1 MGMIDYKKIADERH
15 AGWRDATSGKNR
27 SFEKLLTG
35 LYSENNHFIYEFL
48 QNAEDAEA
56 SFLTFICQKKQLLV
70 LHDGRPFNEADVWG
84 ICSVMEGTKRREDAQ
99 KIGHFGVGFK
109 SVFKYTER
117 PEIYSNE
124 ETFAIEN
131 ILLPVA
137 IPRGDFPTD
146 CTYQLDGQ
154 TVHPFKEKENCTK
167 FVLPFRDRE
176 ELSRSGI
183 DPDDI
188 PRKLQE
194 LEPEI
199 LLFLRHVRTL
209 TWVDETTGAY
219 GTYQN
224 IPSQTDTNTHTCK
237 KRCVSAGEEELE
249 AQKYLVFEDRFDCG
263 EMKNACVK
271 AAFAMDR
278 AIKPVKDTRVWVFFP
293 TTDESGLRF
302 LLHGTYQTPISRE
315 KIISDSSFNKMLHE
329 RAEELVVRSMEDLRK
344 RGLLTQGFL
353 RQILFPSFQSPWLT
367 GLKEKI
373 TDAFRNGQLLPAYS
387 GKAYLT
393 IEQARLAVPY
403 ALPELVERE
412 LLSRTV
418 GAGSDFVA
426 FSDVSGGG
434 GNEYYRWL
442 RDDLQVASW
451 TVLDLAGLLPEAL
464 EDIAG
469 GLPGLFAFF
478 KSVADETRGT
488 PWGSRNESYYFDVR
502 KLCNIEMRKKLRTK
516 AIFPNQVGDLVPAW
530 IENKKNLY
538 LQEQDGRLEL
548 SAEKL
553 VDTRRLIFGNP
564 DSSGKTVTEEEICD
578 LLKNYFDIAVYDHT
592 QYVEESIYPKYRKD
606 TSIVKPEADI
616 EVTPEEHIE
625 DMRQILQIPA
635 AEIDQ
640 NTPFIRAR
648 EGETERIFY
657 VNPGNSS
664 LYFEQDAEG
673 VSIKNYFSGLPS
685 TYYFVDLAFYEEKGI
700 SRETLR
706 RQLNVKDS
714 LILNGSERRSGTCT
728 GQREKQL
735 RYNGRNSW
743 NCGGKFWYK
752 FSLVGLENV
761 LKYIEDHPASDR
773 AREKSRIIFHMLRSN
788 EEHLRGKIEFS
799 TGVVIENQVCD
810 AIWSISQRK
819 WLFTAV
825 GEWVRASE
833 VSQLDLDPELYER
846 LPYES
851 TLYQC
856 LNFRKDAGDKVEK
869 CKQLIH
875 EIPAEELIKLLRII
889 PEELQRQGH
898 LPQTNMQVHEWE
910 FPWQPV
916 QDEER
921 LRNHVLGQYALSSR
935 TRYEY
940 IMRRIRVTGNDG
952 RAYLSGLY
960 KRDGTYACQLCHRPV
975 PSFEAVE
982 LENTPQRELEQMNLC
997 LCPDCANRYREIRR
1011 DADAVAELKR
1021 QIQEQD
1027 TNGADRPI
1035 QISLES
1041 GDELLFSP
1049 VHLAEIQILL
1059 KLQKEELEQD
1069 N

>member
-1 MGMIDYKKIADERH
+1 MGTIDYKKIADERR
-15 AGWRDATSGKNR
+15 AGWRDATSGENR

-35 LYSENNHFIYEFL
+35 LYSENNHFIYELL
-48 QNAEDAEA
+48 QNAEDVEA
-56 SFLTFICQKKQLLV
+56 SFLTFICQKERLLV
-70 LHDGRPFNEADVWG
+70 LHDGRSFNEADIWG
-84 ICSVMEGTKRREDAQ
+84 ICSVMEGTKQKEDAQ

-109 SVFKYTER
+109 SVFKYTDR

-124 ETFAIEN
+124 EAFAIEN

-137 IPRGDFPTD
+137 IPRGDFPAD
-146 CTYQLDGQ
+146 CVYQLDGR
-154 TVHPFKEKENCTK
+154 TVHPFEGKKNCTK

-209 TWVDETTGAY
+209 TWVDATTGAY
-219 GTYQN
+219 GTYQS
-224 IPSQTDTNTHTCK
+224 IPSKTEPNMYTCE
-237 KRCVSAGEEELE
+237 KRCVSAGKEELE

-278 AIKPVKDTRVWVFFP
+278 VIKPVKDTRVWVFFP

-329 RAEELVVRSMEDLRK
+329 RAEDLIVRSMEELRK

-393 IEQARLAVPY
+393 IEQARLAIPY
-403 ALPELVERE
+403 ALPELVGRE
-412 LLSRTV
+412 LLSRTA

-442 RDDLQVASW
+442 RDDLQVARW
-451 TVLDLAGLLPEAL
+451 TALDLAGLLPEAMK
-464 EDIAG
+464 DIAG

-478 KSVADETRGT
+478 KSVVDETRAT

-502 KLCNIEMRKKLRTK
+502 KLCNIEMWKKLRAK
-516 AIFPNQVGDLVPAW
+516 AIFPNQTGALVPAW

-538 LQEQDGRLEL
+538 LQEKGGVREL
-548 SAEKL
+548 PAEKL
-553 VDTRRLIFGNP
+553 VDTRRLTFGNP
-564 DSSGKTVTEEEICD
+564 DSSGKTVTEEEIRD
-578 LLKNYFDIAVYDHT
+578 LLEEYFNIAVYDHT
-592 QYVEESIYPKYRKD
+592 QYVKENIYPKYSGD
-606 TSIVKPEADI
+606 TIK
-616 EVTPEEHIE
+616 VTTEEHIE
-625 DMRQILQIPA
+625 DMRQILQIPV
-635 AEIDQ
+635 AEVDR
-640 NTPFIRAR
+640 NVPFVRAR

-685 TYYFVDLAFYEEKGI
+685 TYYFVDLAFYEEKDI

-714 LILNGSERRSGTCT
+714 LILNGSERHYGTCA
-728 GQREKQL
+728 GRREQQL
-735 RYNGRNSW
+735 GYDRRSSW
-743 NCGGKFWYK
+743 KCGGKFWYK
-752 FSLVGLENV
+752 FSLVELENV
-761 LKYIEDHPASDR
+761 LNYIEDHPASDR
-773 AREKSRIIFHMLRSN
+773 AREKSKIIFHILRSN
-788 EEHLRGKIEFS
+788 EEHLRGKLSFS
-799 TGVVIENQVCD
+799 SERVIENQVCD
-810 AIWSISQRK
+810 AIWRLSQRK
-819 WLFTAV
+819 WLFTGT
-825 GEWVRASE
+825 GEWVRSSE
-833 VSQLDLDPELYER
+833 VSQLDLDHDLYDT
-846 LPYES
+846 LPYS
-851 TLYQC
+851 SQLYQS
-856 LNFRKDAGDKVEK
+856 LNFKKDIRDTNKCWGDIADK
-869 CKQLIH
+869 
-875 EIPAEELIKLLRII
+875 IPTTILQEALQKRQGKLLRTDI
-889 PEELQRQGH
+889 EER
-898 LPQTNMQVHEWE
+898 EWE

-916 QDEER
+916 RDEER

-952 RAYLSGLY
+952 RAYLSGSY
-960 KRDGTYACQLCHRPV
+960 ERDGRYACQLCHRPV
-975 PSFEAVE
+975 SFFEAVE

-997 LCPDCANRYREIRR
+997 LCHDCAEQYRAIRR
-1011 DADAVAELKR
+1011 DAGAVAKLKR
-1021 QIQEQD
+1021 QIQDQNV
-1027 TNGADRPI
+1027 NGADRPI
-1035 QISLES
+1035 PIFLES

-1059 KLQKEELEQD
+1059 KLQKEELEPD

>member
-1 MGMIDYKKIADERH
+1 MRMIDYKKIADERR
-15 AGWRDATSGKNR
+15 AGWRDATSGKNPK
-27 SFEKLLTG
+27 FKKLLTG
-35 LYSENNHFIYEFL
+35 LYSENNHFIYELL

-56 SFLTFICQKKQLLV
+56 SFLSFIYQEERLLV
-70 LHDGRPFNEADVWG
+70 LHDGCPFNEADVWG
-84 ICSVMEGTKRREDAQ
+84 ICSVMEGNEQKEDAQ

-109 SVFKYTER
+109 SVFKYTDR

-124 ETFAIEN
+124 EAFAIEN

-137 IPRGDFPTD
+137 IPRGDFPAD
-146 CTYQLDGQ
+146 CVYQLDGR
-154 TVHPFKEKENCTK
+154 TVHPFEGKKNCTK
-167 FVLPFRDRE
+167 FVLPFRDRA

-209 TWVDETTGAY
+209 TWVDATTGAY
-219 GTYQN
+219 GTYQS
-224 IPSQTDTNTHTCK
+224 IPSKTEPNMYTCE
-237 KRCVSAGEEELE
+237 KRCVSAGKEELE

-278 AIKPVKDTRVWVFFP
+278 VIKPVKDTRVWVFFP

-329 RAEELVVRSMEDLRK
+329 RAEDLIVRSMEELRK

-393 IEQARLAVPY
+393 IEQARLAIPY
-403 ALPELVERE
+403 ALPELVGRE
-412 LLSRTV
+412 LLSRTA

-442 RDDLQVASW
+442 RDDLQVARW
-451 TVLDLAGLLPEAL
+451 TALDLAGLLPEAMK
-464 EDIAG
+464 DIAG

-478 KSVADETRGT
+478 KSVVDETRAT

-502 KLCNIEMRKKLRTK
+502 KLCNIEMWKKLRAK
-516 AIFPNQVGDLVPAW
+516 AIFPNQTGALVPAW

-538 LQEQDGRLEL
+538 LQEKGGVREL
-548 SAEKL
+548 PAEKL
-553 VDTRRLIFGNP
+553 VDTRRLTFGNP
-564 DSSGKTVTEEEICD
+564 DSSGKTVTEEEIRD
-578 LLKNYFDIAVYDHT
+578 LLEEYFNIAVYDHT
-592 QYVEESIYPKYRKD
+592 QYVKENIYPKYSGD
-606 TSIVKPEADI
+606 TIK
-616 EVTPEEHIE
+616 VTTEEHIE
-625 DMRQILQIPA
+625 DMRQILQIPV
-635 AEIDQ
+635 AEVDR
-640 NTPFIRAR
+640 NVPFVRAR
-648 EGETERIFY
+648 EGETGWIFY
-657 VNPGNSS
+657 VTPGNSS

-673 VSIKNYFSGLPS
+673 VSIRNYFSGMLS

-714 LILNGSERRSGTCT
+714 LIRNGSERRSGMCT
-728 GQREKQL
+728 DRQEHEQGHD
-735 RYNGRNSW
+735 GRSSW
-743 NCGGKFWYK
+743 KCDGKFWYK
-752 FSLVGLENV
+752 FSLVELENV
-761 LKYIEDHPASDR
+761 LNYIEDHPASDR
-773 AREKSRIIFHMLRSN
+773 AREKSKIIFHILRSN
-788 EEHLRGKIEFS
+788 EEHLRGRLRFS
-799 TGVVIENQVCD
+799 SGRVIENQVCD
-810 AIWSISQRK
+810 AIWRLGQRK
-819 WLFTAV
+819 WLFTAA
-825 GEWVRASE
+825 GELVHSSE
-833 VSQLDLDPELYER
+833 VSQLELDPELYER

-851 TLYQC
+851 ALYQC
-856 LNFRKDAGDKVEK
+856 LNFREDARDEVERYR
-869 CKQLIH
+869 QIIH
-875 EIPAEELIKLLRII
+875 QIPAEKLIKLLRII

-898 LPQTNMQVHEWE
+898 PPQANMQEPEWE

-916 QDEER
+916 RDEER

-952 RAYLSGLY
+952 RAYLSGSY
-960 KRDGTYACQLCHRPV
+960 ERDGRYACQLCHRPV
-975 PSFEAVE
+975 SFFEAVE

-997 LCPDCANRYREIRR
+997 LCHDCAEQYRAIRR
-1011 DADAVAELKR
+1011 DAGAVAKLKR
-1021 QIQEQD
+1021 QIQDQNV
-1027 TNGADRPI
+1027 NGADRPI
-1035 QISLES
+1035 PIFLES

-1059 KLQKEELEQD
+1059 KLQKEELEPD

>member
-1 MGMIDYKKIADERH
+1 MGTIDYKKIADERR
-15 AGWRDATSGKNR
+15 AGWRDATSGENR

-35 LYSENNHFIYEFL
+35 LYTENNHFIYELL

-56 SFLTFICQKKQLLV
+56 SFLTFICQKERLLV

-84 ICSVMEGTKRREDAQ
+84 ICSVMEGTKQKEDAQ

-109 SVFKYTER
+109 SVFKYTDR

-124 ETFAIEN
+124 EAFAIEN

-137 IPRGDFPTD
+137 IPRGDFPAD
-146 CTYQLDGQ
+146 CMYQMDGR
-154 TVHPFKEKENCTK
+154 TVHPFEGKENCTK
-167 FVLPFRDRE
+167 FVLPFRDRA
-176 ELSRSGI
+176 ELSRSGV

-224 IPSQTDTNTHTCK
+224 IPSKTEANMHTCE

-271 AAFAMDR
+271 VAFSMDR
-278 AIKPVKDTRVWVFFP
+278 AIKPVKGAKVWVFFP
-293 TTDESGLRF
+293 TTDESGLSF

-315 KIISDSSFNKMLHE
+315 KIISDSSFNKMLHDK
-329 RAEELVVRSMEDLRK
+329 AEDLIVRSMEDLRQ

-353 RQILFPSFQSPWLT
+353 RQILFPSFQSTRLT

-373 TDAFRNGQLLPAYS
+373 TNAFRNGQLLPAYS
-387 GKAYLT
+387 GKEYLT
-393 IEQARLAVPY
+393 ISQARLAIPY
-403 ALPELVERE
+403 DLPELVGRE
-412 LLSRTV
+412 LLSRTA

-426 FSDVSGGG
+426 FSDVGGSGGK
-434 GNEYYRWL
+434 EYYRWL

-451 TVLDLAGLLPEAL
+451 TALDLAHLLPEAL
-464 EDIAG
+464 EDITDG
-469 GLPGLFAFF
+469 IRGLFAFF
-478 KSVADETRGT
+478 KSVADETRAT
-488 PWGSRNESYYFDVR
+488 SWGSRNEPYYFDVW
-502 KLCNIEMRKKLRTK
+502 KLCNIEMWKELRTK
-516 AIFPNQVGDLVPAW
+516 AIFPNQVGNLVPAW
-530 IENKKNLY
+530 IEKKRNLY
-538 LQEQDGRLEL
+538 LQGKGGGPEL

-553 VDTRRLIFGNP
+553 ADISRLTFDNP
-564 DSSGKTVTEEEICD
+564 ENSGKAVTEEEIRD
-578 LLKNYFDIAVYDHT
+578 LLGEYFNIAVYDHT
-592 QYVEESIYPKYRKD
+592 QYVKENIYPKYSKD
-606 TSIVKPEADI
+606 TVN
-616 EVTPEEHIE
+616 VTPEEHIE

-635 AEIDQ
+635 AEVDR
-640 NTPFIRAR
+640 NVTFLRAR
-648 EGETERIFY
+648 EGETGRIFY
-657 VNPGNSS
+657 TKLDYPN
-664 LYFEQDAEG
+664 LYFEYDAEDI
-673 VSIKNYFSGLPS
+673 SLKEYFSGLPS
-685 TYYFVDLAFYEEKGI
+685 GYYFVDLAFYEEKGI
-700 SRETLR
+700 SREMLR
-706 RQLNVKDS
+706 RQLNVKDN
-714 LILNGSERRSGTCT
+714 LIRDGSEQRSGTCT
-728 GQREKQL
+728 GRREQQL
-735 RYNGRNSW
+735 GYDGRSFW

-752 FSLVGLENV
+752 FSLVELEDA
-761 LKYIEDHPASDR
+761 LKYIEGHPASDQ
-773 AREKSRIIFHMLRSN
+773 AREKSKIIFYILRSN
-788 EEHLRGKIEFS
+788 EEHLRGRLRFS
-799 TGVVIENQVCD
+799 SGRVIENQVCD
-810 AIWSISQRK
+810 AIWRLGQRK
-819 WLFTAV
+819 WLFTVV

-833 VSQLDLDPELYER
+833 VSQLDLDPELYEQ

-851 TLYQC
+851 VLYQC
-856 LNFRKDAGDKVEK
+856 LNFREDERDKVERY
-869 CKQLIH
+869 KQIIH
-875 EIPAEELIKLLRII
+875 KIPAEELIKLLCII

-898 LPQTNMQVHEWE
+898 PPQVNMQEHEWK

-960 KRDGTYACQLCHRPV
+960 ERDGRYACQLCHRPV
-975 PSFEAVE
+975 PFFEAVE

-997 LCPDCANRYREIRR
+997 LCHDCAERYREIRR
-1011 DADAVAELKR
+1011 DADAIAELKQ
-1021 QIQEQD
+1021 QIQDQNVKE
-1027 TNGADRPI
+1027 ADRPI
-1035 QISLES
+1035 PISLKS

-1049 VHLAEIQILL
+1049 IHLAEIQILL
-1059 KLQKEELEQD
+1059 NLQKEELKLD

>member
-1 MGMIDYKKIADERH
+1 MGTIDYKKIADERR
-15 AGWRDATSGKNR
+15 AGWRDATSGENR

-35 LYSENNHFIYEFL
+35 LYSENNHFIYELL

-56 SFLTFICQKKQLLV
+56 SFLTFICQEERLLV

-84 ICSVMEGTKRREDAQ
+84 ICSVMEGTKQKEDAQ

-109 SVFKYTER
+109 SVFKYTDR

-124 ETFAIEN
+124 EAFAIEN

-137 IPRGDFPTD
+137 IPRGDFPAD
-146 CTYQLDGQ
+146 CTYQLDGR
-154 TVHPFKEKENCTK
+154 TVFPFEGKENCTK
-167 FVLPFRDRE
+167 FVLLFRDRA

-224 IPSQTDTNTHTCK
+224 IPSKTETNTHTCE
-237 KRCVSAGEEELE
+237 KRYISAGEEELE
-249 AQKYLVFEDRFDCG
+249 AQKYLVLEDRFDCD

-271 AAFAMDR
+271 VAFSIDR
-278 AIKPVKDTRVWVFFP
+278 AIKPVKDAKVWVFFP
-293 TTDESGLRF
+293 TTDESGLSF

-315 KIISDSSFNKMLHE
+315 KIISDSSFNKMLHDK
-329 RAEELVVRSMEDLRK
+329 AEALIVRSMEDLRK

-387 GKAYLT
+387 GKEYLT
-393 IEQARLAVPY
+393 ISQALLAIPY
-403 ALPELVERE
+403 DLPELVGRE

-418 GAGSDFVA
+418 GAGSSFVA
-426 FSDVSGGG
+426 FSDVGGSGGK
-434 GNEYYRWL
+434 EYYRWL

-451 TVLDLAGLLPEAL
+451 TALDLACLLPEAL
-464 EDIAG
+464 ENITG
-469 GLPGLFAFF
+469 GIRGLFAFF
-478 KSVADETRGT
+478 KSVADETRAT
-488 PWGSRNESYYFDVR
+488 PRGSRTDPYYFDVW
-502 KLCNIEMRKKLRTK
+502 KICNIEMWKELGTK
-516 AIFPNQVGDLVPAW
+516 TIFPNRAGNLVPAW
-530 IENKKNLY
+530 IEKKRNLY
-538 LQEQDGRLEL
+538 LQGKGGGPEL

-553 VDTRRLIFGNP
+553 ADTSRLTFDNP
-564 DSSGKTVTEEEICD
+564 ESSGKAVTEEEIRD
-578 LLKNYFDIAVYDHT
+578 LLGEYFNIAVYDHT
-592 QYVEESIYPKYRKD
+592 QYVKENIYPKYSGD
-606 TSIVKPEADI
+606 TIK
-616 EVTPEEHIE
+616 VTTEEHIE
-625 DMRQILQIPA
+625 DMRQILQIPV
-635 AEIDQ
+635 AEVDR
-640 NTPFIRAR
+640 NVSFLRAR
-648 EGETERIFY
+648 EGETGQICYKEL
-657 VNPGNSS
+657 NHST
-664 LYFEQDAEG
+664 LYFEYDTEG
-673 VSIKNYFSGLPS
+673 ISLKEYFSGLPS
-685 TYYFVDLAFYEEKGI
+685 RYYFVDLAYYEEKEI
-700 SRETLR
+700 SKEMLK
-706 RQLNVKDS
+706 QLKVRDS
-714 LILNGSERRSGTCT
+714 LISSSSEQHYGTCA
-728 GQREKQL
+728 GRREQQL
-735 RYNGRNSW
+735 GYDGRSSW

-752 FSLVGLENV
+752 FSLVELEDALN
-761 LKYIEDHPASDR
+761 YIEDHPSSDR
-773 AREKSRIIFHMLRSN
+773 AREKSKIIFHILRSN
-788 EEHLRGKIEFS
+788 DEHLRGKLRFS
-799 TGVVIENQVCD
+799 SGRVIENQVCD
-810 AIWSISQRK
+810 AIWRLSQRK

-851 TLYQC
+851 VLYQC
-856 LNFRKDAGDKVEK
+856 LNFREDERDKVERY
-869 CKQLIH
+869 KQIIH
-875 EIPAEELIKLLRII
+875 KIPAEELIKLLCII

-898 LPQTNMQVHEWE
+898 PPQANMQEHEWE

-997 LCPDCANRYREIRR
+997 LCHDCAERYREIRR
-1011 DADAVAELKR
+1011 DADAIAELKQ
-1021 QIQEQD
+1021 QIQDQ
-1027 TNGADRPI
+1027 NVKGADRPI
-1035 QISLES
+1035 PISLKS

-1049 VHLAEIQILL
+1049 IHLAEIQILL
-1059 KLQKEELEQD
+1059 NLQKEELKLD

>member
-1 MGMIDYKKIADERH
+1 MIDYKKIADERR

-35 LYSENNHFIYEFL
+35 LYSENNHFIYELL

-56 SFLTFICQKKQLLV
+56 GFLTFIYQKERLLV

-84 ICSVMEGTKRREDAQ
+84 ICSVMEGTKQKEDAQ

-109 SVFKYTER
+109 SVFKYTDR

-124 ETFAIEN
+124 EAFAIEN

-137 IPRGDFPTD
+137 IPRGDFPAD

-154 TVHPFKEKENCTK
+154 TVHPFEGKENCTK

-209 TWVDETTGAY
+209 TWVDETTGTY
-219 GTYQN
+219 GTYRS
-224 IPSQTDTNTHTCK
+224 IPSQEEQNMYACE

-249 AQKYLVFEDRFDCG
+249 TRKYLVFEDCFDCD

-271 AAFAMDR
+271 AAFSVDR
-278 AIKPVKDTRVWVFFP
+278 AIKPVKDARVWVFFP
-293 TTDESGLRF
+293 TTDEIGLRF

-329 RAEELVVRSMEDLRK
+329 RSEELVVRSMEELRK

-393 IEQARLAVPY
+393 IEQARLAIPY
-403 ALPELVERE
+403 ALPELVGRA
-412 LLSRTV
+412 LLSRTA

-442 RDDLQVASW
+442 RDDLQVARW
-451 TVLDLAGLLPEAL
+451 TALDLAGLLPEAMK
-464 EDIAG
+464 DIAG

-478 KSVADETRGT
+478 KSVVDETRAT

-516 AIFPNQVGDLVPAW
+516 DIFPNQVGDLVPAW

-538 LQEQDGRLEL
+538 LQEKGGVREL
-548 SAEKL
+548 PAEKL
-553 VDTRRLIFGNP
+553 VDTRRLTFGNP
-564 DSSGKTVTEEEICD
+564 DSSGKTVTEEDIRD

-616 EVTPEEHIE
+616 EVTPEEYIE

-648 EGETERIFY
+648 EGKTERIFY

-664 LYFEQDAEG
+664 LYFEQDAAG

-700 SRETLR
+700 SWETLR

-714 LILNGSERRSGTCT
+714 LILNGSERRSGMCT
-728 GQREKQL
+728 DRRE
-735 RYNGRNSW
+735 RDWGYDGRSW
-743 NCGGKFWYK
+743 WYAEGKFWYK
-752 FSLVGLENV
+752 FSLAELEEA
-761 LKYIEDHPASDR
+761 LKYITEYPATDR
-773 AREKSRIIFHMLRSN
+773 AREKSSIIFQMLKNN
-788 EEHLRGKIEFS
+788 EEHLRGKLSFS
-799 TGVVIENQVCD
+799 DKSVMGALDCD
-810 AIWSISQRK
+810 ALWTLNQQK
-819 WLFTAV
+819 WLYTAA
-825 GEWVRASE
+825 GEWVHSSE

-889 PEELQRQGH
+889 PEELQRQGC
-898 LPQTNMQVHEWE
+898 LPQTDVQIYEWE

-916 QDEER
+916 RDVGRLQD
-921 LRNHVLGQYALSSR
+921 HVQMKYAQAPE

-940 IMRRIRVTGNDG
+940 VKRRVRTTSNDG
-952 RAYLSGLY
+952 RPYLSGLY
-960 KRDGTYACQLCHRPV
+960 KRDGTYACQLCHRPAAF
-975 PSFEAVE
+975 FEAVE
-982 LENTPQRELEQMNLC
+982 LENTPQKELEQMNLC
-997 LCPDCANRYREIRR
+997 LCPDCANRYREIRE
-1011 DADAVAELKR
+1011 DVDAVAELKR
-1021 QIQEQD
+1021 QIQEQNV
-1027 TNGADRPI
+1027 NGADRPI
-1035 QISLES
+1035 PISLES

>member
-1 MGMIDYKKIADERH
+1 MGTIDYKKIADERR
-15 AGWRDATSGKNR
+15 AGWRDATSGENR

-35 LYSENNHFIYEFL
+35 LYSENNHFIYELL
-48 QNAEDAEA
+48 QNAEDVEA
-56 SFLTFICQKKQLLV
+56 SFLTFICQKERLLV

-84 ICSVMEGTKRREDAQ
+84 ICSVMEGTKQKEDAQ

-109 SVFKYTER
+109 SVFKYTDR

-124 ETFAIEN
+124 EAFAIEN

-137 IPRGDFPTD
+137 IPRGDFPAD
-146 CTYQLDGQ
+146 CTYQLDGR
-154 TVHPFKEKENCTK
+154 TVLPFEGKENCTK
-167 FVLPFRDRE
+167 FVLPFRDRA

-224 IPSQTDTNTHTCK
+224 TPSETETNTHTCE
-237 KRCVSAGEEELE
+237 KRYISAGEEELE
-249 AQKYLVFEDRFDCG
+249 AQKYLVFEDRFDCD

-271 AAFAMDR
+271 VAFAMDR
-278 AIKPVKDTRVWVFFP
+278 AIKPVKGAKVWVFFP
-293 TTDESGLRF
+293 TTDESGLSF

-315 KIISDSSFNKMLHE
+315 KIISDSSFNKMLHDK
-329 RAEELVVRSMEDLRK
+329 AEDLIVRSMEDLRQ

-387 GKAYLT
+387 GKEYLT
-393 IEQARLAVPY
+393 ISQALLAIPY
-403 ALPELVERE
+403 DLPALVGRE

-418 GAGSDFVA
+418 GAGSSFVA
-426 FSDVSGGG
+426 FSDVGGSGGK
-434 GNEYYRWL
+434 EYYRWL

-451 TVLDLAGLLPEAL
+451 TALDLARLLPEAL
-464 EDIAG
+464 ENITG
-469 GLPGLFAFF
+469 GIRGLFAFF
-478 KSVADETRGT
+478 KSVADETRAT
-488 PWGSRNESYYFDVR
+488 PRGSRTDPYYFDVW
-502 KLCNIEMRKKLRTK
+502 KICNTEMWKELGTK
-516 AIFPNQVGDLVPAW
+516 TIFPNRAGNLVPAW
-530 IENKKNLY
+530 IEKKRNLY
-538 LQEQDGRLEL
+538 LQGKGGGPEL

-553 VDTRRLIFGNP
+553 ADTSRLTFDNP
-564 DSSGKTVTEEEICD
+564 ESSGKAVTEEKIRD
-578 LLKNYFDIAVYDHT
+578 LLEEYFNIAVYDHT
-592 QYVEESIYPKYRKD
+592 QYVKENIYPKYSGD
-606 TSIVKPEADI
+606 TIK
-616 EVTPEEHIE
+616 VTTEEHIE
-625 DMRQILQIPA
+625 DMRQILQIPV
-635 AEIDQ
+635 AEIDRDV
-640 NTPFIRAR
+640 PFIRAR
-648 EGETERIFY
+648 EGETGRIFY
-657 VNPGNSS
+657 VTPDNSS

-673 VSIKNYFSGLPS
+673 VSIRNYFSGMPS
-685 TYYFVDLAFYEEKGI
+685 TYYFFVDLAFYEEKGI

-714 LILNGSERRSGTCT
+714 LIRNGSERRSGMCT
-728 GQREKQL
+728 DRQEHEQRHD
-735 RYNGRNSW
+735 GRSSW
-743 NCGGKFWYK
+743 KCDGKFWYK
-752 FSLVGLENV
+752 FSIVELENV
-761 LKYIEDHPASDR
+761 LNYIEDHPASDR
-773 AREKSRIIFHMLRSN
+773 AREKSKIIFHILRSN
-788 EEHLRGKIEFS
+788 EEHLRGRLRFS
-799 TGVVIENQVCD
+799 SGRVIENQVCD
-810 AIWSISQRK
+810 VIWRLSQRK
-819 WLFTAV
+819 WLFTAA
-825 GEWVRASE
+825 GELVHSSE
-833 VSQLDLDPELYER
+833 VSQLELDPELYER

-851 TLYQC
+851 ALYQC
-856 LNFRKDAGDKVEK
+856 LNFREDARDEVERYR
-869 CKQLIH
+869 QIIH
-875 EIPAEELIKLLRII
+875 KIPAEKLRKLLRII

-898 LPQTNMQVHEWE
+898 PPQANMQEPEWE

-916 QDEER
+916 RDEER
-921 LRNHVLGQYALSSR
+921 LRNHVLGQYAISSR

-960 KRDGTYACQLCHRPV
+960 ERDGRYACQLCHRPV
-975 PSFEAVE
+975 SFFEAVE

-997 LCPDCANRYREIRR
+997 LCHDCAERYREIRR
-1011 DADAVAELKR
+1011 DAGAVAELKR
-1021 QIQEQD
+1021 QIQDQNV
-1027 TNGADRPI
+1027 NGADRPI
-1035 QISLES
+1035 PISLES

-1049 VHLAEIQILL
+1049 IHLAEIQILL
-1059 KLQKEELEQD
+1059 NLQKEELELD

>member
-1 MGMIDYKKIADERH
+1 MRMIDYKKIADERR
-15 AGWRDATSGKNR
+15 AGWRDATSGKNPK
-27 SFEKLLTG
+27 FKKLLTG
-35 LYSENNHFIYEFL
+35 LYSENNHFIYELL

-56 SFLTFICQKKQLLV
+56 SFLSFIYQEERLLV
-70 LHDGRPFNEADVWG
+70 LHDGCPFNEADVWG
-84 ICSVMEGTKRREDAQ
+84 ICSVMEGNEQKEDAQ

-109 SVFKYTER
+109 SVFKYTDR

-124 ETFAIEN
+124 EAFAIEN

-137 IPRGDFPTD
+137 IPRGDFPAD
-146 CTYQLDGQ
+146 CVYQLDGR
-154 TVHPFKEKENCTK
+154 TVHPFEGKKNCTK
-167 FVLPFRDRE
+167 FVLPFRDRA

-209 TWVDETTGAY
+209 TWVDATTGAY
-219 GTYQN
+219 GTYQS
-224 IPSQTDTNTHTCK
+224 IPSKTEPNMYTCE
-237 KRCVSAGEEELE
+237 KRCVSAGKEELE

-278 AIKPVKDTRVWVFFP
+278 VIKPVKDTRVWVFFP

-329 RAEELVVRSMEDLRK
+329 RAEDLIVRSMEELRK

-393 IEQARLAVPY
+393 IEQARLAIPY
-403 ALPELVERE
+403 ALPELVGRE
-412 LLSRTV
+412 LLSRTA

-442 RDDLQVASW
+442 RDDLQVARW
-451 TVLDLAGLLPEAL
+451 TALDLAGLLPEAMK
-464 EDIAG
+464 DIAG

-478 KSVADETRGT
+478 KSVVDETRAT

-502 KLCNIEMRKKLRTK
+502 KLCNIEMWKKLRAK
-516 AIFPNQVGDLVPAW
+516 AIFPNQTGALVPAW

-538 LQEQDGRLEL
+538 LQEKGGVREL
-548 SAEKL
+548 PAEKL
-553 VDTRRLIFGNP
+553 VDTRRLTFGNP
-564 DSSGKTVTEEEICD
+564 DSSGKTVTEEEIRD
-578 LLKNYFDIAVYDHT
+578 LLEEYFNIAVYDHT
-592 QYVEESIYPKYRKD
+592 QYVKENIYPKYSGD
-606 TSIVKPEADI
+606 TIK
-616 EVTPEEHIE
+616 VTTEEHIE
-625 DMRQILQIPA
+625 DMRQILQIPV
-635 AEIDQ
+635 AEVDR
-640 NTPFIRAR
+640 NVPFVRAR
-648 EGETERIFY
+648 EGETGWIFY
-657 VNPGNSS
+657 VTPGNSS

-673 VSIKNYFSGLPS
+673 VSIRNYFSGMLS

-714 LILNGSERRSGTCT
+714 LIRNGSERRSGMCT
-728 GQREKQL
+728 DRQEHEQGHD
-735 RYNGRNSW
+735 GRSSW
-743 NCGGKFWYK
+743 KCDGKFWYK
-752 FSLVGLENV
+752 FSIVELENV
-761 LKYIEDHPASDR
+761 LNYIEDHPASDR
-773 AREKSRIIFHMLRSN
+773 AREKSKIIFHILRSN
-788 EEHLRGKIEFS
+788 EEHLRGRLSFS
-799 TGVVIENQVCD
+799 SERVIENQVCD
-810 AIWSISQRK
+810 AIWRLGQRK
-819 WLFTAV
+819 WLFTAA
-825 GEWVRASE
+825 GELVHSSE
-833 VSQLDLDPELYER
+833 VSQLELDPELYER

-851 TLYQC
+851 ALYQC
-856 LNFRKDAGDKVEK
+856 LNFREDARDEVERYR
-869 CKQLIH
+869 QIIH
-875 EIPAEELIKLLRII
+875 KIPAEKLIKLLRII

-898 LPQTNMQVHEWE
+898 PPQANMQEPEWE

-916 QDEER
+916 RDEER

-952 RAYLSGLY
+952 RAYLSGSY
-960 KRDGTYACQLCHRPV
+960 ERDGRYACQLCHRPV
-975 PSFEAVE
+975 SFFEAVE

-997 LCPDCANRYREIRR
+997 LCHDCAERYRAIRR
-1011 DADAVAELKR
+1011 DAGAVAKLKR
-1021 QIQEQD
+1021 QIQDQNV
-1027 TNGADRPI
+1027 NGSDRPI
-1035 QISLES
+1035 PIFLES

-1059 KLQKEELEQD
+1059 KLQKEELEPD

>member
-1 MGMIDYKKIADERH
+1 MRMIDYKKIADERR
-15 AGWRDATSGKNR
+15 AGWRDATSGKNPK
-27 SFEKLLTG
+27 FKKLLTG
-35 LYSENNHFIYEFL
+35 LYSENNHFIYELL
-48 QNAEDAEA
+48 QNAEDVGA
-56 SFLTFICQKKQLLV
+56 SFLSFIYQEERLLV
-70 LHDGRPFNEADVWG
+70 LHDGCPFNEADVWG
-84 ICSVMEGTKRREDAQ
+84 ICSVMEGNEQKEDAQ

-109 SVFKYTER
+109 SVFKYTDR

-124 ETFAIEN
+124 EAFAIEN

-137 IPRGDFPTD
+137 IPRGDFPAD
-146 CTYQLDGQ
+146 CVYQLDGR
-154 TVHPFKEKENCTK
+154 TVHPFEGKKNCTK
-167 FVLPFRDRE
+167 FVLPFRDRA

-209 TWVDETTGAY
+209 TWVDATTGAY
-219 GTYQN
+219 GTYQS
-224 IPSQTDTNTHTCK
+224 IPSKTEPNMYTCE
-237 KRCVSAGEEELE
+237 KRCVSAGKEELE

-278 AIKPVKDTRVWVFFP
+278 VIKPVKDTRVWVFFP

-329 RAEELVVRSMEDLRK
+329 RAEDLIVRSMEELRK

-393 IEQARLAVPY
+393 IEQARLAIPY
-403 ALPELVERE
+403 ALPELVGRE
-412 LLSRTV
+412 LLSRTA

-442 RDDLQVASW
+442 RDDLQVARW
-451 TVLDLAGLLPEAL
+451 TALDLAGLLPEAMK
-464 EDIAG
+464 DIAG

-478 KSVADETRGT
+478 KSVVDETRAT

-502 KLCNIEMRKKLRTK
+502 KLCNIEMWKKLRAK
-516 AIFPNQVGDLVPAW
+516 AIFPNQTGALVPAW

-538 LQEQDGRLEL
+538 LQEKGGVREL
-548 SAEKL
+548 PAEKL
-553 VDTRRLIFGNP
+553 VDTRRLTFGNP
-564 DSSGKTVTEEEICD
+564 DSSGKTVTEEEIRD
-578 LLKNYFDIAVYDHT
+578 LLEEYFNIAVYDHT
-592 QYVEESIYPKYRKD
+592 QYVKENIYPKYSGD
-606 TSIVKPEADI
+606 TIK
-616 EVTPEEHIE
+616 VTTEEHIE
-625 DMRQILQIPA
+625 DMRQILQIPV
-635 AEIDQ
+635 AEVDR
-640 NTPFIRAR
+640 NVPFVRAR
-648 EGETERIFY
+648 EGETGWIFY
-657 VNPGNSS
+657 VTPGNSS

-673 VSIKNYFSGLPS
+673 VSIRNYFSGMLS

-714 LILNGSERRSGTCT
+714 LIRNGSERRSGMCT
-728 GQREKQL
+728 DRQEHEQGHD
-735 RYNGRNSW
+735 GRSSW
-743 NCGGKFWYK
+743 KCDGKFWYK
-752 FSLVGLENV
+752 FSLVELENV
-761 LKYIEDHPASDR
+761 LNYIEDHPASDR
-773 AREKSRIIFHMLRSN
+773 AREKSKIIFHILRSN
-788 EEHLRGKIEFS
+788 EEHLRGRLRFS
-799 TGVVIENQVCD
+799 SGRVIENQVCD
-810 AIWSISQRK
+810 AIWRLGQRK
-819 WLFTAV
+819 WLFTAA
-825 GEWVRASE
+825 GELVHSSE
-833 VSQLDLDPELYER
+833 VSQLELDPELYER

-851 TLYQC
+851 ALYQC
-856 LNFRKDAGDKVEK
+856 LNFREDARDEVERYR
-869 CKQLIH
+869 QIIH
-875 EIPAEELIKLLRII
+875 QIPAEKLIKLLRII

-898 LPQTNMQVHEWE
+898 PPQANMQEPEWE

-916 QDEER
+916 RDEER

-952 RAYLSGLY
+952 RAYLSGSY
-960 KRDGTYACQLCHRPV
+960 ERDGRYACQLCHRPV
-975 PSFEAVE
+975 SFFEAVE

-997 LCPDCANRYREIRR
+997 LCHDCAEQYRAIRR
-1011 DADAVAELKR
+1011 DAGAVAKLKR
-1021 QIQEQD
+1021 QIQDQNV
-1027 TNGADRPI
+1027 NGADRPI
-1035 QISLES
+1035 PIFLES

-1059 KLQKEELEQD
+1059 KLQKEELEPD

>member
-1 MGMIDYKKIADERH
+1 MRMIDYKKIADERR
-15 AGWRDATSGKNR
+15 AGWRDATSGKNPK
-27 SFEKLLTG
+27 FKKLLTG
-35 LYSENNHFIYEFL
+35 LYSENNHFIYELL

-56 SFLTFICQKKQLLV
+56 SFLSFIYQEERLLV
-70 LHDGRPFNEADVWG
+70 LHDGCPFNEADVWG
-84 ICSVMEGTKRREDAQ
+84 ICSVMEGNEQKEDAQ

-109 SVFKYTER
+109 SVFKYTDR

-124 ETFAIEN
+124 EAFAIGN

-137 IPRGDFPTD
+137 IPRGDFPAD
-146 CTYQLDGQ
+146 CVYQLDGR
-154 TVHPFKEKENCTK
+154 TVHPFEGKKNCTK
-167 FVLPFRDRE
+167 FVLPFRDRA

-209 TWVDETTGAY
+209 TWVDATTGAY
-219 GTYQN
+219 GTYQS
-224 IPSQTDTNTHTCK
+224 IPSKTEPNMYTCE
-237 KRCVSAGEEELE
+237 KRCVSAGKEELE

-278 AIKPVKDTRVWVFFP
+278 VIKPVKDTRVWVFFP

-329 RAEELVVRSMEDLRK
+329 RAEDLIVRSMEELRK

-393 IEQARLAVPY
+393 IEQARLAIPY
-403 ALPELVERE
+403 ALPELVGRE
-412 LLSRTV
+412 LLSRTA

-442 RDDLQVASW
+442 RDDLQVARW
-451 TVLDLAGLLPEAL
+451 TALDLAGLLPEAMK
-464 EDIAG
+464 DIAG

-478 KSVADETRGT
+478 KSVVDETRAT

-502 KLCNIEMRKKLRTK
+502 KLCNIEMWKKLRAK
-516 AIFPNQVGDLVPAW
+516 AIFPNQTGALVPAW

-538 LQEQDGRLEL
+538 LQEKGGVREL
-548 SAEKL
+548 PAEKL
-553 VDTRRLIFGNP
+553 VDTRRLTFGNP
-564 DSSGKTVTEEEICD
+564 DSSGKTVTEEEIRD
-578 LLKNYFDIAVYDHT
+578 LLEEYFNIAVYDHT
-592 QYVEESIYPKYRKD
+592 QYVKENIYPKYSGD
-606 TSIVKPEADI
+606 TIK
-616 EVTPEEHIE
+616 VTTEEHIE
-625 DMRQILQIPA
+625 DMRQILQIPV
-635 AEIDQ
+635 AEVDR
-640 NTPFIRAR
+640 NVPFVRAR
-648 EGETERIFY
+648 EGETGWIFY
-657 VNPGNSS
+657 VTPGNSS

-673 VSIKNYFSGLPS
+673 VSIRNYFSGMLS

-714 LILNGSERRSGTCT
+714 LIRNGSERRSGMCT
-728 GQREKQL
+728 DRQEHEQGHD
-735 RYNGRNSW
+735 GRSSW
-743 NCGGKFWYK
+743 KCDGKFWYK
-752 FSLVGLENV
+752 FSLVELENV
-761 LKYIEDHPASDR
+761 LNYIEDHPASDR
-773 AREKSRIIFHMLRSN
+773 AREKSKIIFHILRSN
-788 EEHLRGKIEFS
+788 EEHLRGRLRFS
-799 TGVVIENQVCD
+799 SGRVIENQVCD
-810 AIWSISQRK
+810 AIWRLGQRK
-819 WLFTAV
+819 WLFTAA
-825 GEWVRASE
+825 GELVHSSE
-833 VSQLDLDPELYER
+833 VSQLELDPELYER

-851 TLYQC
+851 ALYQC
-856 LNFRKDAGDKVEK
+856 LNFREDARDEVERYR
-869 CKQLIH
+869 QIIH
-875 EIPAEELIKLLRII
+875 QIPAEKLIKLLRII

-898 LPQTNMQVHEWE
+898 PPQANMQEPEWE

-916 QDEER
+916 RDEER

-952 RAYLSGLY
+952 RAYLSGSY
-960 KRDGTYACQLCHRPV
+960 ERDGRYACQLCHRPV
-975 PSFEAVE
+975 SFFEAVE

-997 LCPDCANRYREIRR
+997 LCHDCAEQYRAIRR
-1011 DADAVAELKR
+1011 DAGAVAKLKR
-1021 QIQEQD
+1021 QIQDQNV
-1027 TNGADRPI
+1027 NGADRPI
-1035 QISLES
+1035 PIFLES

-1059 KLQKEELEQD
+1059 KLQKEELEPD